1 LQIGC
6 HGETPGVPDGIF
18 SYQKSHFWLIFEGL
32 QMEILGIFYGHFV
45 VIKAFGK
52 FFWSFGRYFSILVCN
67 TENNLATLVKL
78 TLDIKNPNLPYLTEG
93 RWKFNNSRT

>member
-1 LQIGC
+1 
-6 HGETPGVPDGIF
+6 VPDGIF

-52 FFWSFGRYFSILVCN
+52 YFLV
-67 TENNLATLVKL
+67 
-78 TLDIKNPNLPYLTEG
+78 I
-93 RWKFNNSRT
+93 W